1 MPKETFKQLPFD
13 KKERILKAAAG
24 IFAETGF
31 AGTDVAQIAA
41 RAGVAKGSLYNY
53 FESKEDLY
61 LYVCRDGIERSR
73 AAVYHEILPEWD
85 TFRQIEHIFRRGVS
99 FVLAHPEYIRLYLN
113 VSSAGMER
121 FADRLTLEVEKH
133 TADYLKD
140 LLREGISRGTVR
152 QDIDVNLTAFL
163 INSLYVIFVVS
174 LISNHFQIRMKE
186 YLGIKGELNEH
197 TIEGS
202 LKAVLEMMG
211 NVLGPT
217 RVAKQNRMPRRIDLI
232 PISQR
237 PQRGKE
243 I

>member
-1 MPKETFKQLPFD
+1 
-13 KKERILKAAAG
+13 
-24 IFAETGF
+24 
-31 AGTDVAQIAA
+31 
-41 RAGVAKGSLYNY
+41 
-53 FESKEDLY
+53 
-61 LYVCRDGIERSR
+61 
-73 AAVYHEILPEWD
+73 
-85 TFRQIEHIFRRGVS
+85 
-99 FVLAHPEYIRLYLN
+99 
-113 VSSAGMER
+113 
-121 FADRLTLEVEKH
+121 
-133 TADYLKD
+133 
-140 LLREGISRGTVR
+140 
-152 QDIDVNLTAFL
+152 
-163 INSLYVIFVVS
+163 
-174 LISNHFQIRMKE
+174 MKE